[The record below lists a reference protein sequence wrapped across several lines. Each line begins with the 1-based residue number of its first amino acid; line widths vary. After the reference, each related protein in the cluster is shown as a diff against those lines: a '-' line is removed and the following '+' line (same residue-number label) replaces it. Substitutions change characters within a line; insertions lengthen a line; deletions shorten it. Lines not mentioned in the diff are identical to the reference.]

1 MTSIK
6 ITHSYSWRIFECDK
20 VSVAVYKGN
29 CSLFLWILKTIRYHF
44 SYYIGGVCEVYFVH
58 SITDTTT
65 DTIDYTKPKQYYP
78 IIRDHNHLVG
88 VTKRK
93 KENKKMKEETK

>member
-1 MTSIK
+1 
-6 ITHSYSWRIFECDK
+6 
-20 VSVAVYKGN
+20 
-29 CSLFLWILKTIRYHF
+29 
-44 SYYIGGVCEVYFVH
+44 VYFVH